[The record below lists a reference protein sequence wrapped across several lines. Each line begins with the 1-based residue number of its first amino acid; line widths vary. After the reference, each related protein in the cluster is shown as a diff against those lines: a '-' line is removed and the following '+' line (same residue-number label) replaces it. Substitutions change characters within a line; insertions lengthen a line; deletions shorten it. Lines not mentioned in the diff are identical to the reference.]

1 MAKKK
6 SGSKLLL
13 ALILLFIAI
22 GGFLFFEM
30 FGPNTRSFTKDEY
43 LYIRTGATYEDVLE
57 SLKDEK
63 LVRDMAGFK
72 FVATTLKLSQNIH
85 AGRYRIKRGM
95 SNYNIV
101 RMLRSGRQEPL
112 KLVIN
117 RLRTKNDLV
126 RLLSTNLEADSF
138 RIRELIQD
146 EVFLKELNTDTATFM
161 GVIMQDTYELYWNAP
176 PETVLRKIQK
186 NHDRFWT
193 AARRQKA
200 KTQGIT
206 PIQAIIVASIVDE
219 ETNFNADKPNI
230 ASVYLN
236 RIRKGMKLQAD
247 PTVKFAIGNFAIR
260 RVTGSMLVYD
270 SPYNT
275 YMYEGLPPGP
285 ICTPSAA
292 SINAVL
298 DAPRSSYLYF
308 CAKDDFSGR
317 TAFASTF
324 EEQIRNANAYHRA
337 LNNRGIH

>member
-6 SGSKLLL
+6 SGSRLLL
-13 ALILLFIAI
+13 ALIALFIAI
-22 GGFLFFEM
+22 GGFLVFEL

-63 LVRDMAGFK
+63 LVRDITGFK
-72 FVATTLKLSQNIH
+72 FVAATLKLPEHIH
-85 AGRYRIKRGM
+85 AGRYRIKKGM

-101 RMLRSGRQEPL
+101 RMLRAGKQEPVR
-112 KLVIN
+112 LVVN
-117 RLRTKNDLV
+117 RLRTKTDFI
-126 RLLSTNLEADSF
+126 RLLSNNLEADSF
-138 RIRELIQD
+138 KIRELLND
-146 EVFLKELNTDTATFM
+146 AVFLADLGVDTGTMMA
-161 GVIMQDTYELYWNAP
+161 VVMQDTYEFYWNAQ
-176 PETVLRKIQK
+176 PETVLRKIHK
-186 NHDRFWT
+186 NHSRYWT
-193 AARRQKA
+193 PARKQKA
-200 KTQGIT
+200 KAQGIT

-219 ETNFNADKPNI
+219 ETNFTADKPNI

-247 PTVKFAIGNFAIR
+247 PTVKFAIGDFTIKRIA
-260 RVTGSMLVYD
+260 GSMLVYD

-285 ICTPSAA
+285 ICTPSTA